1 MRKFY
6 RAFRLFVHIVIIS
19 VIAIYTLSYILLSV
33 PGIQDRARQTGVK
46 ELSTLLG
53 SPVSID
59 RIQFSPFNKLE
70 LFGVCLPDLKGDT
83 LLYANKVAAGITL
96 SNLIFD
102 KELVFTNIQLFGLD
116 ARITRA
122 TPDTTTNLQFVIDA
136 FKSNSDKPKEKIKFR
151 INNAIVRRGKIRYDL
166 LSAAPAEPGRFDPHH
181 IEVKNLLSK
190 LSIKSFTADSVNV
203 SIKRLA
209 FDERSGFSLNR
220 LQFKV
225 EANRQQAQLSDF
237 KIQLP
242 GSHIEIKPLTANL
255 PDSLSTEQI
264 LNETRFS
271 LQIPHARVSLP
282 DIAPFVPLLDEIE
295 TTADLTVHLSGTPND
310 FYVHTFDFDFGQGS
324 ITTHSQI
331 AVKQI
336 TDAAIRSI
344 VCDPITVNA
353 SAEGI
358 EAILPK
364 IPALTGEQRQIIS
377 RLGNVR
383 FNGDITNQH
392 RDLTA
397 CGTLTTDLGTI
408 HSDVAVEQSQT
419 PGSVHYSGLI
429 ETQKFNLNGL
439 FAEGNPYGEIVF
451 KVELDSHKNRYRAP
465 SGKLVGTVNYFEYK
479 GYPYENISLNGEF
492 GDNRYNGMARIDDP
506 NGRVQVE
513 GFAWLNR
520 QESEFDLTVQARDI
534 NVAELRLMPRYE
546 GSKLGF
552 NVTAQFTGN
561 SLDNVEGAVTLDSLT
576 FTQPND
582 IFKLDRLSIEAHNRQ
597 TPKSIAITSDYLNGW
612 IEGDYRFS
620 TLKQSLQRLITQ
632 ALPSLMPQSEETPLT
647 NRQKKSKKKQNRE
660 EQIPLNDFKFR
671 FTIEPNMHMAQVF
684 DLPVTFTDRAVI
696 EGEMNSRQSTARV
709 TGQIPHL
716 WYKRRHIEDS
726 FITARQDST
735 DIFLSVESN
744 TYNKKQVRTTWSLRS
759 KVHRDNLDL
768 VLNWNNDTQS
778 TFYGELNTST
788 RFSRTPDENELLIN
802 TRINPSKLIFND
814 TIWQMKPAELTVRNK
829 RVEVHDFE
837 ISHAPQ
843 YILIDGVASDQ
854 EDDELNIQLN
864 DVDLDYIFGTLN
876 IKHVSFGGQATG
888 NLVATHLFTGA
899 PRLSTEQFDVT
910 DFAYNDAVFGD
921 LHLFSMWDNDN
932 QGILMKGFVENQ
944 EERQTFIDGYIFPT
958 RDSLALSFDPD
969 RLNIAFLRPFVKTVM
984 TDLSGVGSGHIDFYG
999 RFKALNVTGDV
1010 YVENFNFGIGYLNTR
1025 YTLSDSIHLSPT
1037 RIWFDNV
1044 TVYDK
1049 LRHTA
1054 KGSGW
1059 LTHHNFKDLA
1069 YDISITDARD
1079 FLAYD
1084 MTERQSPT
1092 YYGTIY
1098 GNGSAVIKGVPGY
1111 NQIDVNM
1118 STGDQSKFT
1127 FVLSG
1132 SEAAGEYDFIT
1143 FTNSSKQT
1151 TETPESQIDSMAI
1164 RNNARM
1170 LEESTVQENSILA
1183 LNLQI
1188 EATNQ
1193 ARMNLVMDKS
1203 TGDMIK
1209 ATGRGSI
1216 RLEYNSMDDD
1226 MKLYGSYVLEKG
1238 SYNFSLQDI
1247 ITRDFSIKE
1256 GSRVSFHGDPMAT
1269 NLDISAI
1276 YSLTANLLDLDET
1289 FANDKELTRTTVPVQ
1304 TILNV
1309 AGDVRRPDLSFD
1321 IAFPTLTQDMDRR
1334 VRSIISTNDMM
1345 NRQIIYLLA
1354 LNRFYTPDFMN
1365 MGQTRNNELVSVAS
1379 STLSSQLGNILGQ
1392 LSDNWNI
1399 SPNFRS
1405 EKGDFSDMEVDLAL
1419 SSQLLNNR
1427 LIFNGNFGYRDNTM
1441 NNNTFIGD
1449 FDLEYLLNKSGTI
1462 RLKAYNHYNDQNYY
1476 IKSALTTQGV
1486 GIMLRHDFNNW
1497 ADLFRRTPRPAA
1509 ADTTRSTQP
1518 ATPAQAPT
1526 DSVRNS
1532 LPTTMPAVPALPADS
1547 ISTVQRQSA
1556 VKPDE
1561 PKEQ

>member
-6 RAFRLFVHIVIIS
+6 SAFRLFVHIVIIS
-19 VIAIYTLSYILLSV
+19 VIAIYTIAYILLSV
-33 PGIQDRARQTGVK
+33 PAVQERVRRTGVE
-46 ELSTLLG
+46 ELSALLN
-53 SPVSID
+53 SPITID
-59 RIQFSPFNKLE
+59 RIQISPFNKVE
-70 LFGVCLPDLKGDT
+70 LFGVYLPDLKGDT
-83 LLYANKVAAGITL
+83 LLYANKAAAGIAL
-96 SNLIFD
+96 SDLIFN
-102 KELVFTNIQLFGLD
+102 KELIFTNIQLFGLD
-116 ARITRA
+116 ARISQA
-122 TPDTTTNLQFVIDA
+122 APDSATNLQFVIDA
-136 FKSNSDKPKEKIKFR
+136 FKSKSDKPKEKIKFK
-151 INNAIVRRGKIRYDL
+151 INNAIIRRGKIRYDL
-166 LSAAPAEPGRFDPHH
+166 LSAPSPQPGRFDPNH
-181 IEVKNLLSK
+181 IEVRNLLSK
-190 LSIKSFTADSVNV
+190 LSIKSFTDDSVNI

-209 FDERSGFSLNR
+209 FDERSGFTLNR
-220 LQFKV
+220 LQFKA
-225 EANRQQAQLSDF
+225 EANRKQASLSDF

-242 GSHIEIKPLTANL
+242 GSAIEIKPVTATL
-255 PDSLSTEQI
+255 PDTLSTRK
-264 LNETRFS
+264 LLDETRFS
-271 LQIPHARVSLP
+271 LQIPQAKIALA

-295 TTADLTVHLSGTPND
+295 TSVNLSVHLSGTPNN

-324 ITTHSQI
+324 ITAHSQI
-331 AVKQI
+331 AVKRI
-336 TDAAIRSI
+336 ADSNRSI
-344 VCDPITVNA
+344 VCDPITLNA
-353 SAEGI
+353 SAEGLTN
-358 EAILPK
+358 ILPK
-364 IPALTGEQRQIIS
+364 IPSLTHQQRSTIA
-377 RLGNVR
+377 RLGSVR
-383 FNGDITNQH
+383 FSGDIANRQH
-392 RDLTA
+392 NLTA

-408 HSDVAVEQSQT
+408 HSDIAAKQDKKA
-419 PGSVHYSGLI
+419 GCMLYSGLI
-429 ETQKFNLNGL
+429 ESQKFDLHGL
-439 FAEGNPYGEIVF
+439 FAEGNPYGEFIF
-451 KVELDSHKNRYRAP
+451 KIELDSRKEPYRAP
-465 SGKLVGTVNYFEYK
+465 TGKLAGTINRFEYK

-492 GDNRYNGMARIDDP
+492 GDNRYNGIAQIDDP
-506 NGRVQVE
+506 NGQVKVE
-513 GFAWLNR
+513 GLAVLK
-520 QESEFDLTVQARDI
+520 QQDSEFDLTVQAHDI
-534 NVAELRLMPRYE
+534 DVAELKLMPGYK

-552 NVTAQFTGN
+552 NITAQFTGN
-561 SLDNVEGAVTLDSLT
+561 DLDNAEGAVSLDSLT
-576 FTQPND
+576 FTKEDD
-582 IFKLDRLSIEAHNRQ
+582 IFTLDRLSIEAHNRQ
-597 TPKSIAITSDYLNGW
+597 TPQSIAITSDYINGRV
-612 IEGDYRFS
+612 EGEYQFS
-620 TLKQSLQRLITQ
+620 TLKESLQSLVTQ
-632 ALPSLMPQSEETPLT
+632 ALPSIMPRPEEPEQSRSNRKKGKKGKQEEPV
-647 NRQKKSKKKQNRE
+647 
-660 EQIPLNDFKFR
+660 PLNRFRFR

-684 DLPVTFTDRAVI
+684 DLPVTFTDRATI
-696 EGEMNSRQSTARV
+696 EGEMNSVLNTASII
-709 TGQIPHL
+709 GQMPHL
-716 WYKRRHIEDS
+716 WYKKTHIEDA
-726 FITARQDST
+726 FISARRDTSQIS
-735 DIFLSVESN
+735 LSIETS
-744 TYNKKQVRTTWSLRS
+744 TYNKKRVRTNWSLRS
-759 KVHRDNLDL
+759 KAHNDSLDL
-768 VLNWNNDTQS
+768 MLNWNNDTRS

-788 RFSRTPDENELLIN
+788 AFSRTPTENKLQVH
-802 TRINPSKLIFND
+802 TRVNPSTLIFND
-814 TIWQMKPAELTVRNK
+814 TIWQMKPAELTFCDKHLEVR
-829 RVEVHDFE
+829 DFE
-837 ISHAPQ
+837 ISHSPQ
-843 YILIDGVASDQ
+843 YIFIDGVASDQ

-864 DVDLDYIFGTLN
+864 DVDLDYIFGALN
-876 IKHVSFGGQATG
+876 IRHVSFGGHATG
-888 NLVATHLFTGA
+888 NLVASHLFTGA
-899 PRLSTEQFDVT
+899 PRIGTEQFDVKN
-910 DFAYNDAVFGD
+910 FAYNGAVFGD

-932 QGILMKGFVENQ
+932 QGILMKGFVENL
-944 EERQTFIDGYIFPT
+944 EEKQTYIDGYIFPT

-969 RLNIAFLRPFVKTVM
+969 RLNIAFLRPFVSTVM
-984 TDLSGVGSGHIDFYG
+984 TDLSGVASGHIDFYG
-999 RFKALNVTGDV
+999 RFKALNVTGDA

-1025 YTLSDSIHLSPT
+1025 YTLTDSIHLSPT

-1059 LTHHNFKDLA
+1059 LSHRNFKNLA
-1069 YDISITDARD
+1069 YDIAITNAHD
-1079 FLAYD
+1079 FLVYD
-1084 MTERQSPT
+1084 VTERQSPV

-1098 GNGSAVIKGVPGY
+1098 GSGSALLKGSPGI

-1118 STGDQSKFT
+1118 STGDQSNFT

-1143 FTNSSKQT
+1143 FTNSSRPVA
-1151 TETPESQIDSMAI
+1151 ETHHSFTDSMAI
-1164 RNNARM
+1164 KNNARM
-1170 LEESTVQENSILA
+1170 LEKTTIQGNSILA

-1193 ARMNLVMDKS
+1193 AKMNLVMDKS

-1216 RLEYNSMDDD
+1216 RLEYNSMADD

-1309 AGDVRRPDLSFD
+1309 SGDVRRPDLSFD
-1321 IAFPTLTQDMDRR
+1321 IAFPTLTQDVDRR

-1365 MGQTRNNELVSVAS
+1365 MGQSRNNELVSVAS

-1427 LIFNGNFGYRDNTM
+1427 LIFNGNFGYRDNTV

-1486 GIMLRHDFNNW
+1486 GIMLKHDFNRW
-1497 ADLFRRTPRPAA
+1497 SDLFKKNTQSRTP
-1509 ADTTRSTQP
+1509 ADTTQNAPTVPRPT
-1518 ATPAQAPT
+1518 TPT
-1526 DSVRNS
+1526 DSTLNS
-1532 LPTTMPAVPALPADS
+1532 TAAPRTEIPTLPADS
-1547 ISTVQRQSA
+1547 IQIVRRQPA
-1556 VKPDE
+1556 TKPNE
-1561 PKEQ
+1561 PEEK

>member
-6 RAFRLFVHIVIIS
+6 SAFRLLVHIVIIS

-33 PGIQDRARQTGVK
+33 PGIQDRVRHVGVE
-46 ELSTLLG
+46 ELSALLG
-53 SPVSID
+53 SQVAID
-59 RIQFSPFNKLE
+59 RIQISPFNKLE
-70 LFGVCLPDLKGDT
+70 LFGVYLPDQQGDT
-83 LLYANKVAAGITL
+83 LLYANKASAGIALTDL
-96 SNLIFD
+96 VFN
-102 KELVFTNIQLFGLD
+102 KELIFTNIQLFGLD
-116 ARITRA
+116 ARISRA
-122 TPDTTTNLQFVIDA
+122 TPDSATNLQFVIDA
-136 FKSNSDKPKEKIKFR
+136 FKSKSDKPKEKIKFK
-151 INNAIVRRGKIRYDL
+151 INNAIIRRGKIRYDL
-166 LSAAPAEPGRFDPHH
+166 LSAPQPQPRRFDPNH

-190 LSIKSFTADSVNV
+190 LSIKSFTEDSVNV

-209 FDERSGFSLNR
+209 FDERSGFALNR

-225 EANRQQAQLSDF
+225 ESNRQQALLSDF

-242 GSHIEIKPLTANL
+242 GSLIEIKPVTASL
-255 PDSLSTEQI
+255 PDSLSTRKI
-264 LNETRFS
+264 LDEMRFS
-271 LQIPHARVSLP
+271 LQIPQARIALG
-282 DIAPFVPLLDEIE
+282 DIAPFVPLLDEVE
-295 TTADLTVHLSGTPND
+295 TSVNLSVHLSGTPND
-310 FYVHTFDFDFGQGS
+310 FYVHAFDFDFGRGS
-324 ITTHSQI
+324 ITAHSQI

-336 TDAAIRSI
+336 TDAANRSI
-344 VCDPITVNA
+344 VCDPITLNA
-353 SAEGI
+353 SPEGI
-358 EAILPK
+358 ADILQK
-364 IPALTGEQRQIIS
+364 IPSLNDRQRSTIA
-377 RLGNVR
+377 RLGQVR
-383 FNGDITNQH
+383 FSGDIANLSH
-392 RDLTA
+392 DLTA

-408 HSDVAVEQSQT
+408 HSDIAAKQNKKA
-419 PGSVHYSGLI
+419 GSMHYSGLI
-429 ETQKFNLNGL
+429 ESEKFNLHGL

-451 KVELDSHKNRYRAP
+451 KVELDSRKDRYRAP
-465 SGKLVGTVNYFEYK
+465 TGKLSGAVNYFEYK
-479 GYPYENISLNGEF
+479 GYPYENITLNGEF
-492 GDNRYNGMARIDDP
+492 GDNRYNGIAQIDDP
-506 NGRVQVE
+506 NGRVRVE
-513 GFAWLNR
+513 GLALLKR

-534 NVAELRLMPRYE
+534 DVAQLRLMPRYE

-561 SLDNVEGAVTLDSLT
+561 NLDNAEGAVTIDSLT
-576 FTQPND
+576 FTRPGD
-582 IFKLDRLSIEAHNRQ
+582 IFTLDRLNIEAHNRQ
-597 TPKSIAITSDYLNGW
+597 SPQSIAITSDYINGW
-612 IEGDYRFS
+612 IEGNYRFS
-620 TLKQSLQRLITQ
+620 TLKESLQSLVTQ
-632 ALPSLMPQSEETPLT
+632 ALPSLMPRPEEPK
-647 NRQKKSKKKQNRE
+647 QKKRHTAPSKKQE
-660 EQIPLNDFKFR
+660 EPAPLNQFRFR

-684 DLPVTFTDRAVI
+684 ELPVTFTDRATI
-696 EGEMNSRQSTARV
+696 EGEMNSTRNTAV
-709 TGQIPHL
+709 ITGQIPHL
-716 WYKRRHIEDS
+716 WYKRTHIEDA
-726 FITARQDST
+726 FITARKDTTQMT
-735 DIFLSVESN
+735 LSVETSS
-744 TYNKKQVRTTWSLRS
+744 YNKKQIRTTWSLRS
-759 KVHRDNLDL
+759 KAHDDNLDL
-768 VLNWNNDTQS
+768 VLNWNNDTRS

-788 RFSRTPDENELLIN
+788 TLTRTPDENKLQVH
-802 TRINPSKLIFND
+802 TRINPSTLIFND
-814 TIWQMKPAELTVRNK
+814 TIWQMKPADLTYCDK
-829 RVEVHDFE
+829 RLEIRDFE
-837 ISHAPQ
+837 ISHSPQ

-854 EDDELNIQLN
+854 EDDELDIQLN

-876 IKHVSFGGQATG
+876 IKNVSFGGHATG
-888 NLVATHLFTGA
+888 NLVASHLFAGA
-899 PRLSTEQFDVT
+899 PRISTEQFDVQS
-910 DFAYNDAVFGD
+910 FAYNGAVFGD

-932 QGILMKGFVENQ
+932 QGILMKGFVENP
-944 EERQTFIDGYIFPT
+944 EEKQTYIDGYIFPT
-958 RDSLALSFDPD
+958 RDSLSLSFDPD
-969 RLNIAFLRPFVKTVM
+969 RLNIAFLRPFVSTIM
-984 TDLSGVGSGHIDFYG
+984 TDLSGVASGHIDFYG
-999 RFKALNVTGDV
+999 RFKKLNVTGDA

-1025 YTLSDSIHLSPT
+1025 YTLTDSIHLSPT

-1059 LTHHNFKDLA
+1059 LSHHHFKDLN
-1069 YDISITDARD
+1069 YDIAITNARD
-1079 FLAYD
+1079 FLVYD
-1084 MTERQSPT
+1084 VTERQSPT

-1098 GNGSAVIKGVPGY
+1098 GSGSALLKGSPGI

-1143 FTNSSKQT
+1143 FTNSSKPVV
-1151 TETPESQIDSMAI
+1151 ETSGSLTDSMAI
-1164 RNNARM
+1164 KNNARM
-1170 LEESTVQENSILA
+1170 LEKTKLQDNSMLA

-1193 ARMNLVMDKS
+1193 AKMNLVMDKS

-1216 RLEYNSMDDD
+1216 RLEYNSMADD

-1238 SYNFSLQDI
+1238 NYNFSLQDI

-1289 FANDKELTRTTVPVQ
+1289 FADDKELTRTTVPVQ

-1309 AGDVRRPDLSFD
+1309 SGDVRRPDLSFD
-1321 IAFPTLTQDMDRR
+1321 IAFPTLTQDVDRR

-1365 MGQTRNNELVSVAS
+1365 MGQSRNNELVSVAS

-1427 LIFNGNFGYRDNTM
+1427 LIFNGNFGYRDNTV

-1486 GIMLRHDFNNW
+1486 GIMLKHDFSRW
-1497 ADLFRRTPRPAA
+1497 GDLFKRSPKPEASADSTQNTPPAQPA
-1509 ADTTRSTQP
+1509 TTPADTTRNAST
-1518 ATPAQAPT
+1518 TPRT
-1526 DSVRNS
+1526 E
-1532 LPTTMPAVPALPADS
+1532 VPALPADS
-1547 ISTVQRQSA
+1547 VPPLNRQPA
-1556 VKPDE
+1556 VKPNKPE
-1561 PKEQ
+1561 EN